1 LPKNLTYGIQVTNR
15 EINAVPATPPAQSWK
30 PMARLPQIDPMVMLE
45 LLKAGV
51 MTKDEVRER
60 LGLSKESEK

>member
-1 LPKNLTYGIQVTNR
+1 
-15 EINAVPATPPAQSWK
+15 
-30 PMARLPQIDPMVMLE
+30 MARLPQIDPMVMLE

-60 LGLSKESEK
+60 LGLSKESEKS